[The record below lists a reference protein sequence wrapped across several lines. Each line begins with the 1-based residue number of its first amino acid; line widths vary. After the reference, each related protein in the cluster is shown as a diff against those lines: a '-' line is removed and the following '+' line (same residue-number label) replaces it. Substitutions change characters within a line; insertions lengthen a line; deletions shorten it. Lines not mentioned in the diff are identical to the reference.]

1 VQAIESDIIGNMHG
15 SKKITKEEKEMKRS
29 IKLAVAVFAVATLAS
44 RVVCAET
51 SVVTNSISA
60 SASITAVN
68 NLTTELLKIADNTL
82 ATALAFGSVSSG
94 GTAWNTLPE
103 SYVKVTVQD
112 NSVAWRLR
120 VYSDN
125 YDTAPSTAVYGYSYG
140 GLRGDVVGSKVP
152 MAWLNSATLLAGGPA
167 VGNPVDGT
175 TNGWIFLKDEKD
187 VDDPLLADDQSF
199 VGSDAVGYT
208 NIAFGAAS
216 YTRMIRPDLEG
227 FSVQLATPTSPF
239 YFYTEGDF
247 SSAPA
252 ATYTGTIKL
261 ELLNQ

>member
-1 VQAIESDIIGNMHG
+1 MH
-15 SKKITKEEKEMKRS
+15 SSAKKPKEEKEMKRS
-29 IKLAVAVFAVATLAS
+29 IKLAVAVLAVATLAS
-44 RVVCAET
+44 RIVCAET
-51 SVVTNSISA
+51 SVATNNISA

-68 NLTTELLKIADNTL
+68 TLTTELLKIADNTL
-82 ATALAFGSVSSG
+82 SAALAFGNVSSG

-120 VYSDN
+120 IYSDN

-140 GLRGDVVGSKVP
+140 GLRGDVTGSKVP
-152 MAWLNSATLLAGGPA
+152 MAWLNNTTLIAGGPA
-167 VGNPVDGT
+167 VGNPVVGT

-199 VGSDAVGYT
+199 IGSDAVGYT

-216 YTRMIRPDLEG
+216 YTRIVRPNVTGLSEE
-227 FSVQLATPTSPF
+227 LTTPTAPF
-239 YFYTEGDF
+239 YLYTEGDF